1 MTGPRYH
8 PFDTMIE
15 LNLMSILYDL
25 WQPAAAGRSPVPAA
39 VRIVT
44 GTDLQSI
51 DMRRQWPI

>member
-1 MTGPRYH
+1 
-8 PFDTMIE
+8 MIE